1 MPLTDDELE
10 LAKNC
15 YGYGPWG
22 APYWF
27 IGIEERLD
35 PTEKGDRTKR
45 AGAFR
50 RLNTDGLCDRREFH
64 QEIGIDRWETEL
76 QPTWGRL
83 IWLLKKYLKDPNGS
97 HSGLLDYQIN
107 SWGNA
112 ARGDTCVTELSGLP
126 SDSSREGRR
135 LDHER
140 FKDCRDQ
147 LNEIRTRRIEKLS
160 RQIKRYEPKLVI
172 FYGKT
177 RVRYWRQIA
186 SCELQFD
193 SVVRLGA
200 TNFAFTGH
208 PNMHGRRGEEW
219 EALGNLLGASNHS

>member
-83 IWLLKKYLKDPNGS
+83 IWLLKKYLKDPDDS
-97 HSGLLDYQIN
+97 HCLLNYQVN

-112 ARGDTCVTELSGLP
+112 KGDTCVTELSGLP
-126 SDSSREGRR
+126 SDSSVEGRK

-140 FKDCRDQ
+140 FKDCKVQFKD
-147 LNEIRTRRIEKLS
+147 IRTQRIKNLS
-160 RQIKRYEPKLVI
+160 REIKDYEPKLVI
-172 FYGKT
+172 FYGKMQ
-177 RVRYWRQIA
+177 VEYWRQIA
-186 SCELQFD
+186 NCELHFD
-193 SVVRLGA
+193 RIVRPGA
-200 TNFAFTGH
+200 TSFAFTCH
-208 PNMHGRRGEEW
+208 PNMHGRRREEW
-219 EALGNLLGASNHS
+219 EALGNLLCASNHS